1 MKFAQILAL
10 TALASMSAEALKL
23 QTATGAG
30 AMASTHNNSAM
41 GGEVALGQLASQVAG
56 EASIAV
62 DAEVGADSETIDCST
77 DLFWC
82 GDM

>member
-62 DAEVGADSETIDCST
+62 DAEVGADSAETECDGT
-77 DLFWC
+77 VNEC
-82 GDM
+82 GWY